1 MAVLQMQRI
10 SICGLKKDRKAILE
24 TIQRFGTIEISDVL
38 TEDSVFQKTDTTSSQ
53 SVFEKSAATAQ
64 QALDLLEDYAPEEKS
79 MFSSLEGKER
89 ISVSRYYTLCND
101 CDNVMKHA
109 YDIVALS
116 KEISEDKAGIIKLQ
130 AQIEALTPWL
140 DLDVPLD
147 FKGTKSTA
155 AFIGTFPYPA
165 TLEEIYAKL
174 AEASPQAGPVDVEI
188 ISSNKDQTCVFILCR
203 RADTAAYEDALRANL
218 FARSSIVGKSTAAE
232 MKSALE
238 DQLAELD
245 GKIKTAETKISTF
258 AEHRNDLKFM
268 YDYYNIRAEKYG
280 VIGHLLQSKRT
291 FAMTGYIPEI
301 YIAQLEHRLEKYDV
315 AIEYEKPA
323 ENEEVPV
330 MLKNNKFAEPV
341 EDVLES
347 YGLPGKGEIDP
358 TPIMAIFYYV
368 LFGMMLSD
376 AAYGFIVSL
385 VTGLLLLK
393 FRNMETGMNR
403 FLKVFFYCGLSTM
416 FWGIMFS
423 SYFGNAVDVIAS
435 VFFGKTAAIP
445 PVWFAPL
452 EDPMRLL
459 LFTMEVGVVHLFTG
473 LALQMYQ
480 LIKQKRY
487 MDAIYDVAFWYFL
500 LIGLIFLLLPTDIFR
515 GISQST
521 AVYPAWISSAGS
533 ILAAVG
539 ALGIILTGGRESKNW
554 FKRILKGLYALYNV
568 TGYLSDVLSYS
579 RLLALGLA
587 TGVIATVVNQMG
599 SMNGNSI
606 PGIIIFVIVFILGHI
621 LNMAINLL
629 GAYVHSNR
637 LEYVE
642 FFGKFYEGGGKKFQ
656 PFAIKSKFYHI
667 KEETK

>member
-24 TIQRFGTIEISDVL
+24 TVQRFGVIEVNDVL
-38 TEDSVFQKTDTTSSQ
+38 TEDSVFSKPDTVASQ
-53 SVFEKSAATAQ
+53 SVFEKSAATAL
-64 QALDLLEDYAPEEKS
+64 QALDILAGYAPEERS
-79 MFSSLEGKER
+79 MFSGLEGKNR
-89 ISVSRYYTLCND
+89 ISVDSYYELCND
-101 CDNVMKHA
+101 CDNVMKKA
-109 YDIVALS
+109 YNIVTLS
-116 KEISEDKAGIIKLQ
+116 KEIAENKAGIIKLQ
-130 AQIEALTPWL
+130 AQIDALTPWL
-140 DLDVPLD
+140 DLDVALD
-147 FKGTKSTA
+147 FKGTKTTS
-155 AFIGTFPYPA
+155 AFIGAFPYPT
-165 TLEEIYAKL
+165 TLDDIYAKL
-174 AEASPQAGPVDVEI
+174 AESAPQAGPVDVSI
-188 ISSNKDQTCVFILCR
+188 ISTTKDQTCVFVVCKR
-203 RADTAAYEDALRANL
+203 TDASVYEDALRANL
-218 FARSSIVGKSTAAE
+218 FARSSIISKMTAAE
-232 MKSALE
+232 LKAS
-238 DQLAELD
+238 LD
-245 GKIKTAETKISTF
+245 GQIEELNQKIADSESQIVAFEGSRDK
-258 AEHRNDLKFM
+258 LKFM
-268 YDYYNIRAEKYG
+268 HDYYMIRAEKYG
-280 VIGHLLQSKRT
+280 VIGQLLHSKRT
-291 FAMTGYIPEI
+291 FALTGYIPEI
-301 YIAQLEHRLEKYDV
+301 YIAHIEQRLEKFDV
-315 AIEYEKPA
+315 AIEYETPT
-323 ENEEVPV
+323 EDEDVPV

-347 YGLPGKGEIDP
+347 YGLPGKGEMDP

-376 AAYGFIVSL
+376 AAYGFVVSL
-385 VTGLLLLK
+385 VTGILLLK
-393 FRNMETGMNR
+393 FKNMEPGTNR
-403 FLKVFFYCGLSTM
+403 FLKMFFYCGLSTL

-435 VFFGKTAAIP
+435 VFFGTTATIP
-445 PVWFAPL
+445 AVWFAPL

-459 LFTMEVGVVHLFTG
+459 LFCMEVGVVHLFTG

-487 MDAIYDVAFWYFL
+487 VDAIYDVAFWYFL
-500 LIGLIFLLLPTDIFR
+500 LVGLIFLLLPTDIFR

-521 AVYPAWISSAGS
+521 AVYPAWISSVGS
-533 ILAAVG
+533 ILAGIGAV
-539 ALGIILTGGRESKNW
+539 GIILTGGRESKNW

-587 TGVIATVVNQMG
+587 TGVIATVINQMG

-621 LNMAINLL
+621 MNMAINLL

-642 FFGKFYEGGGKKFQ
+642 FFGKFYEGGGKKFK